1 MHFHHP
7 SDHPVI
13 QPHFFDAQE
22 VHDSNGDDDSIRLG
36 IDGATMIALKAED
49 LRVSDEIAD
58 LIRVSLANCS
68 SLSDNTDVIYE
79 LLLFCET
86 LAAGK
91 HEDVEAIFEII
102 QLLSR

>member
-1 MHFHHP
+1 MP
-7 SDHPVI
+7 
-13 QPHFFDAQE
+13 
-22 VHDSNGDDDSIRLG
+22 
-36 IDGATMIALKAED
+36 
-49 LRVSDEIAD
+49 DEITD
-58 LIRVSLANCS
+58 LIRVSLADCS